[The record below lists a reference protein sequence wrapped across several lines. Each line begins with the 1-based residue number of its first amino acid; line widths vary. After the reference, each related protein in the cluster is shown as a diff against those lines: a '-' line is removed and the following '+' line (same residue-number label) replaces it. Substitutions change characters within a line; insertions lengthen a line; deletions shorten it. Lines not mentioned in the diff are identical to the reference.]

1 MNQST
6 AKRPSDPIM
15 QSGLRFDHFQAP
27 FYVYDIDRH
36 HDPRHRPLE
45 FISIPDALDYAIRTH
60 QRTGHDLTV
69 MDRLAELIYS
79 IASDD

>member
-1 MNQST
+1 MTKSSFG
-6 AKRPSDPIM
+6 RPSDPIM
-15 QSGLRFDHFQAP
+15 QSGLKFDHFQSP

-60 QRTGHDLTV
+60 QRTGHDFTV
-69 MDRLAELIYS
+69 MDRRAELIYAIES
-79 IASDD
+79 